1 VRSLRSAA
9 ELLASIDSIERAT
22 ELLRDLRFD
31 HDALRLDS
39 DDCRRF
45 GIGDLVARPHICAGK
60 GVIRALVAESADSLP
75 LRETVSR
82 LARTLSSRTPHVLWL
97 LVIVRPATRELAIA
111 AWQLHGSSPRV
122 AALVVG
128 IDSIVDSD
136 AETFLSLADI
146 SSASDLLTH
155 ARYADVLGRNSVT
168 RRFYASLRSCVSIIA
183 ESVQPS
189 ARSEDAAE
197 IALLNVSR
205 LLFLSFLETKGW
217 LDGDHAFLANR
228 YADCIVGGGRFH
240 ERVLL
245 PLFFGTLN
253 TAARNRA
260 RRAREFG
267 RIPFLNGGLFAR
279 SNVERRHRGA
289 RCSDEAVGDLFADV
303 LTRYRFT
310 AREDTASWSEAA
322 VDPEMLGKAFESLM
336 ASGDRKSSGAF
347 YTPQSLVEQLTASA
361 LASSLSSADVPVETV
376 ARALA
381 GEIPATVVRE
391 SLLRATERIRI
402 LDPACGSGAFLV
414 HALEQIAG
422 LRVRLGDMRPLHRI
436 RRAILASSVFGVD
449 LNRTAVWL
457 CELRLWLS
465 VALEDPERDP
475 MRVAPLPNIDRN
487 IRVGDSLD
495 GGAFADVADTGGRGL
510 RILRDRY
517 SRAVGRRKVTLARAL
532 DTAERRAALEGFGR
546 QIDRLAHRRRELISA
561 LRTRDL
567 FGERRHVPNA
577 DRATLVELR
586 KEISD
591 ARRMRRSVMEGAG
604 LRFRFAVHFADVAAA
619 GGFDLALGNPPW
631 VRIHNI
637 GIADRNRY
645 LERFEVAQRGGW
657 RDGAD
662 VAAATSGFGSQIDL
676 AALFVEQSIRLV
688 RGGGIVA
695 LIVPAKLWRSLAGGG
710 VRDLILE
717 RTRIVELHDLSEAG
731 DHFDAAVY
739 PSIIIAERRADPLP
753 LELGD
758 LGSSAFVSPTRDP
771 SGVITVVHRAESAI
785 HWRSDASDIGFDDS
799 AGSPW
804 LFLPPEAR
812 AAFDLVRSK
821 GIPLG
826 RSATGRPWLGVKTG
840 CNEAFVVEE
849 TGSDGDHVDVQSR
862 SRAGI
867 IERRLLRPLYRG
879 DSIRPWRLEPATNRI
894 IWTHDNNDEPLRE
907 LPTHARSWL
916 SMHRHELE
924 RRTDGRNR
932 APWWRLFRTESA
944 NAACTRVVWSDFGRS
959 PVASIVE
966 AGTDAVFLNS
976 CYVVM
981 CRDRESAIALMVVLN
996 SPIAASWLNA
1006 IAEPA
1011 RGGYRRYMGW
1021 TVSLLPLP
1029 IDWKRAKRLLVP
1041 LGLAAIDGGIPSPDA
1056 IHRATLCA
1064 YRLRDDQVESL
1075 ILWNGR

>member
-1 VRSLRSAA
+1 M
-9 ELLASIDSIERAT
+9 
-22 ELLRDLRFD
+22 
-31 HDALRLDS
+31 
-39 DDCRRF
+39 
-45 GIGDLVARPHICAGK
+45 
-60 GVIRALVAESADSLP
+60 P

-82 LARTLSSRTPHVLWL
+82 LARTLSSRTPQVLWL
-97 LVIVRPATRELAIA
+97 VVIVRPATRELAIA

-122 AALVVG
+122 AALIAG
-128 IDSIVDSD
+128 IDAIVDSD

-146 SSASDLLTH
+146 SSPSDLLTH

-168 RRFYASLRSCVSIIA
+168 RRFYTSLRSCVSVIA
-183 ESVQPS
+183 TSVQPC
-189 ARSEDAAE
+189 ARPDDAAE

-253 TAARNRA
+253 TSARNRA
-260 RRAREFG
+260 RRAHEFG
-267 RIPFLNGGLFAR
+267 RVPFLNGGLFTR
-279 SNVERRHRGA
+279 SGVERRYGAA
-289 RCSDEAVGDLFADV
+289 RCSDEALGDLFAEL

-310 AREDTASWSEAA
+310 AREDTTCWSEAA

-336 ASGDRKSSGAF
+336 ASADRKSSGAF
-347 YTPQSLVEQLTASA
+347 YTPQSLVEQLTASS
-361 LASSLSSADVPVETV
+361 LASSLSSPDVPTETV

-381 GEIPATVVRE
+381 GEIPGMAARD
-391 SLLRATERIRI
+391 SLLRSTESIRI

-414 HALEQIAG
+414 HALEQIAA
-422 LRVRLGDMRPLHRI
+422 LRIRLGDMRPLHRI
-436 RRAILASSVFGVD
+436 RRAILASSIFGVD

-465 VALEDPERDP
+465 VAIEDPERNP
-475 MRVAPLPNIDRN
+475 LRVAPLPNIDRN

-495 GGAFADVADTGGRGL
+495 GGAFSDDAEAGGRAL
-510 RILRDRY
+510 RMLRDRY
-517 SRAVGRRKVTLARAL
+517 SRAVGRRKTTLARTL
-532 DTAERRAALEGFGR
+532 DAAERSVALEGFGR
-546 QIDRLAHRRRELISA
+546 QIDRLTHERRELISA

-591 ARRMRRSVMEGAG
+591 ARRMRRCVMEGAG
-604 LRFRFAVHFADVAAA
+604 LQFRFAVHFADVAAG
-619 GGFDLALGNPPW
+619 GGFDLVLGNPPW
-631 VRIHNI
+631 VRTHNI
-637 GIADRNRY
+637 GAADRRRY
-645 LERFEVAQRGGW
+645 LERFEVARRGGW
-657 RDGAD
+657 RDGAEA
-662 VAAATSGFGSQIDL
+662 AAATSGFGSQVDL

-688 RGGGIVA
+688 RCGGIVA

-710 VRDLILE
+710 VRALVLE
-717 RTRIVELHDLSEAG
+717 RTRILELHDLTEAR

-739 PSIIIAERRADPLP
+739 PGIIVAERRTDPLTP
-753 LELGD
+753 KLGES
-758 LGSSAFVSPTRDP
+758 GSNAFSSPSCESSD
-771 SGVITVVHRAESAI
+771 VITVVHRAESAI
-785 HWRSDASDIGFDDS
+785 HWRSHASEIGFDDS

-821 GIPLG
+821 GIALG
-826 RSATGRPWLGVKTG
+826 RSGIGRPWLGVKTG

-849 TGSDGDHVDVQSR
+849 SGGDDDHAEIR
-862 SRAGI
+862 SHSGAGI

-879 DSIRPWRLEPATNRI
+879 DSIRPWRLEPTTNRI
-894 IWTHDNNDEPLRE
+894 IWTHDSNDDPLRE
-907 LPTHARSWL
+907 LPRHASSWL
-916 SMHRHELE
+916 SAHRRDLE
-924 RRTDGRNR
+924 RRSDGHNR

-944 NAACTRVVWSDFGRS
+944 NAVCTRVVWSDFGRS
-959 PVASIVE
+959 PVASLVE
-966 AGTDAVFLNS
+966 AGSDAVFLNS

-981 CRDRESAIALMVVLN
+981 CRDRDSAIALMVVLN
-996 SPIAASWLNA
+996 SPITACWLNA

-1029 IDWKRAKRLLVP
+1029 IDWERAKRILVP
-1041 LGLAAIDGGIPSPDA
+1041 FGRAAIDGSIPSPDNLR
-1056 IHRATLCA
+1056 RATLDA
-1064 YRLRDDQVESL
+1064 YRLRDGDVESL
-1075 ILWNGR
+1075 VLWNGR

>member
-1 VRSLRSAA
+1 MRSLRSAA
-9 ELLASIDSIERAT
+9 ELLATIDSIERAT
-22 ELLRDLRFD
+22 ELLHDLHFD
-31 HDALRLDS
+31 HDAVLLDS
-39 DDCRRF
+39 DDCRHF
-45 GIGDLVARPHICAGK
+45 GISHLVARPHICEGK
-60 GVIRALVAESADSLP
+60 GAIRALVAESADSMP
-75 LRETVSR
+75 LRETVGR
-82 LARTLSSRTPHVLWL
+82 LARTLSLRTPHVLWL
-97 LVIVRPATRELAIA
+97 LVIVSPAARELAIA

-122 AALVVG
+122 AALVVD

-136 AETFLSLADI
+136 AETFLCLADI

-155 ARYADVLGRNSVT
+155 ARYADALGRNSVT
-168 RRFYASLRSCVSIIA
+168 RRFYISLKSCVSTIA
-183 ESVQPS
+183 KSLHPS
-189 ARSEDAAE
+189 ARPEDAAE

-253 TAARNRA
+253 TSAPNRA

-267 RIPFLNGGLFAR
+267 RIPFLNGGLFTR
-279 SNVERRHRGA
+279 SGVERRHRAA
-289 RCSDEAVGDLFADV
+289 RCSDEAVGDLFAEL

-310 AREDTASWSEAA
+310 AREDTTSWSEAA

-336 ASGDRKSSGAF
+336 AAGERKSSGAF

-361 LASSLSSADVPVETV
+361 LASSLSSIDVPAETV

-381 GEIPATVVRE
+381 GEIPAAAVRE
-391 SLLRATERIRI
+391 SLLHISERIRI

-436 RRAILASSVFGVD
+436 RRAILASSIFGVD

-465 VALEDPERDP
+465 VAIEDPERDP
-475 MRVAPLPNIDRN
+475 LRVAPLPNIDRN

-495 GGAFADVADTGGRGL
+495 GGAFADVAETGGRGL
-510 RILRDRY
+510 RLLRDRY
-517 SRAVGRRKVTLARAL
+517 SRAVGRRKTTLARAL
-532 DTAERRAALEGFGR
+532 DAAERRAAVEGFGR
-546 QIDRLAHRRRELISA
+546 QIDRLTHQRRDLISA

-577 DRATLVELR
+577 DRATLVALR

-591 ARRMRRSVMEGAG
+591 ARRMHRSVIEGAG
-604 LRFRFAVHFADVAAA
+604 LEFRFAVHFADVAAA
-619 GGFDLALGNPPW
+619 GGFDLAVGNPPW

-637 GIADRNRY
+637 AVADRRRY
-645 LERFEVAQRGGW
+645 SEKFEVARRGGW

-662 VAAATSGFGSQIDL
+662 ASAAASGFGSQVDL
-676 AALFVEQSIRLV
+676 AALFIEQSIRLV
-688 RGGGIVA
+688 RRGGIVA

-717 RTRIVELHDLSEAG
+717 STRILELHDLTEAR

-739 PSIIIAERRADPLP
+739 PAIIVAERRADPVT
-753 LELGD
+753 LELAES
-758 LGSSAFVSPTRDP
+758 GSNEFSLANGEP
-771 SGVITVVHRAESAI
+771 SDVITVVHRAESAI
-785 HWRSDASDIGFDDS
+785 HWRSDASEIGFDAS
-799 AGSPW
+799 AGTPW
-804 LFLPPEAR
+804 LLLPPEAR

-849 TGSDGDHVDVQSR
+849 TASEGDQAEVRSR
-862 SRAGI
+862 SRAGM

-879 DSIRPWRLEPATNRI
+879 DSICPWRLDPATNRI
-894 IWTHDNNDEPLRE
+894 IWTHDSNAEPLRE
-907 LPTHARSWL
+907 LPRHARSWL
-916 SMHRHELE
+916 SVHRRELE
-924 RRTDGRNR
+924 RRSDGRGR
-932 APWWRLFRTESA
+932 GPWWRLFRTESA
-944 NAACTRVVWSDFGRS
+944 SAACTRVVWSDFGRS
-959 PVASIVE
+959 PVASMVE
-966 AGTDAVFLNS
+966 AGNDAVFLNS

-1011 RGGYRRYMGW
+1011 RGGYRRYLGW

-1029 IDWKRAKRLLVP
+1029 IDWERAKRILVP
-1041 LGLAAIDGGIPSPDA
+1041 VGRSAIEGNVPSPDSLR
-1056 IHRATLCA
+1056 RAALDA
-1064 YRLRDDQVESL
+1064 YRLRDEEVESL
-1075 ILWNGR
+1075 VLWNGR